1 MECHTAVRHFYL
13 EAEVQVVLI
22 DFVVFAAAS
31 EVAFFSFAV
40 AAVAVAAVAAAVAAA
55 AVVSFAAAVKVH
67 AVAFAGS
74 PLLLVVVVVDWKAVV
89 HLFEEFDLL
98 AGVQRRFLQQ
108 LRLTDLTF
116 VVLRRTMLRYYS
128 FQFK

>member
-1 MECHTAVRHFYL
+1 MECRTADQHFYL
-13 EAEVQVVLI
+13 EAEVEVALTEE
-22 DFVVFAAAS
+22 FVVVAAAS
-31 EVAFFSFAV
+31 AVAFFSFAV
-40 AAVAVAAVAAAVAAA
+40 AVAVAKVRAVA
-55 AVVSFAAAVKVH
+55 KVH

-89 HLFEEFDLL
+89 HLFEEFDFL
-98 AGVQRRFLQQ
+98 AGIQTWFQQ

-128 FQFK
+128 FNLNNIS

>member
-1 MECHTAVRHFYL
+1 VDEAECHTAVRHFYL
-13 EAEVQVVLI
+13 EAEAEVVLTE
-22 DFVVFAAAS
+22 FV
-31 EVAFFSFAV
+31 VAFFSFAV
-40 AAVAVAAVAAAVAAA
+40 AVAVAKVHAVAVA
-55 AVVSFAAAVKVH
+55 KVH

-74 PLLLVVVVVDWKAVV
+74 PLLLVVVVVVVVDWKAVV

-98 AGVQRRFLQQ
+98 AAGIQTWFQQ

-116 VVLRRTMLRYYS
+116 VVLRRTMLHYYS

>member
-13 EAEVQVVLI
+13 EAEVQVVLTE
-22 DFVVFAAAS
+22 FVA
-31 EVAFFSFAV
+31 AFFSFAV
-40 AAVAVAAVAAAVAAA
+40 AVAVAVAVAAVAAAV
-55 AVVSFAAAVKVH
+55 VVSFAAAVKEVH

-89 HLFEEFDLL
+89 LLFEEFDLL
-98 AGVQRRFLQQ
+98 AEVQRRFLQQ

>member
-1 MECHTAVRHFYL
+1 VDEAECHTAVRHFYL
-13 EAEVQVVLI
+13 EAEAEVVLTE
-22 DFVVFAAAS
+22 FV
-31 EVAFFSFAV
+31 VAFFSFAV
-40 AAVAVAAVAAAVAAA
+40 AVAVAVAVAKVHAVAVA
-55 AVVSFAAAVKVH
+55 KVH

-74 PLLLVVVVVDWKAVV
+74 PLLLVVVVVVVVDWKAVV

-98 AGVQRRFLQQ
+98 AAGIQTWFQQ

-116 VVLRRTMLRYYS
+116 VVLRRTMLHYYS

>member
-1 MECHTAVRHFYL
+1 MDEAEYHTTVRHFCL
-13 EAEVQVVLI
+13 EAEVEEVLT
-22 DFVVFAAAS
+22 DLATFAAAS
-31 EVAFFSFAV
+31 AVAFFSFAV
-40 AAVAVAAVAAAVAAA
+40 AAVAAA
-55 AVVSFAAAVKVH
+55 KVR

-74 PLLLVVVVVDWKAVV
+74 PFLLVVVVVVVVVVVGWKAVV